1 MSVYHYQQDILHIE
15 SVSAMDLVSQQ
26 GSPLYVYSRTLI
38 EKAWHGYAD
47 ALGTQGLVCYAV
59 KANSN
64 VAVLNVL
71 ARLGS
76 GFDIVS
82 LGELERVLAAGGQA
96 DKIVFSGVA
105 KQEAEMQRALEVGIF
120 CFNVESLAEL
130 RTLNAVAGRMDCVA
144 PVSIRVNPDVDAKT
158 HPYISTGLKH
168 NKFGVDILN
177 AESVYHEADRLPHI
191 QIKGVDCHI
200 GSQITTLEPFM
211 DALDRLLLLIDRLA
225 DQGIEIQHLDL
236 GGGMGVRY
244 QESDTVPV
252 LADYVRQVLQKL
264 GHRKLQL
271 VLEPGRSIVANAGVF
286 LTTVVYLKETA
297 DHHFA
302 IVDGGMNDLIRP
314 ALYQA
319 WQEVKPVLKRPEP
332 GVRWDIVGP
341 ICETGDFLAHDRLLT
356 LEQGDIVAVMDSGA
370 YGFAMSSNYNA
381 RNRVAEIMVEHD
393 KMQVVR
399 RRETI
404 ADQIALESLLTL

>member
-1 MSVYHYQQDILHIE
+1 MSVYQYQKDLLHIE
-15 SVSAMDLVSQQ
+15 SVSAMDLVKQF
-26 GSPLYVYSRTLI
+26 GSPLYVYSRRLI
-38 EKAWHGYAD
+38 EQSWHGYAD
-47 ALGTQGLVCYAV
+47 ALGDRGLVCYAV

-64 VAVLNVL
+64 LAVLNVL

-82 LGELERVLAAGGQA
+82 IGELERVLAAGGQPE
-96 DKIVFSGVA
+96 KIVFSGVA
-105 KQEAEMQRALEVGIF
+105 KQEAEMERALEIGIH

-130 RTLNAVAGRMDCVA
+130 RTLNTVAGRMDLVA

-168 NKFGVDILN
+168 NKFGVDIRD
-177 AESVYHEADRLPHI
+177 AETVYHEADRLPHI
-191 QIKGVDCHI
+191 QVKGVDCHI

-211 DALDRLLLLIDRLA
+211 DALDRLLLLVDRLA

-236 GGGMGVRY
+236 GGGIGVRY
-244 QESDTVPV
+244 QESDTVPN
-252 LADYVRQVLQKL
+252 LSDYVTQILQKL
-264 GHRKLQL
+264 GHRKQKL
-271 VLEPGRSIVANAGVF
+271 VLEPGRSIVANAGAF

-319 WQEVKPVLKRPEP
+319 WQEVKPVLKRPGP
-332 GVRWDIVGP
+332 GVRWDVVGP

-356 LEQGDIVAVMDSGA
+356 LEQGDVVAVMDSGA
-370 YGFAMSSNYNA
+370 YGFAMSSNYNS
-381 RNRVAEIMVEHD
+381 RNRVAEIMVDGDQMH
-393 KMQVVR
+393 VVR

-404 ADQIALESLLTL
+404 ADQIALESVLDL